1 MEEVKRLM
9 TAMGAL
15 PKLRLGEKLKGGG
28 VKSYGPK
35 EVKFLKEP
43 EGVTIKK
50 MGKQV
55 KALRFE
61 VEHNKT
67 RYFWYVP
74 VLNQEGQPNYLLERT
89 VEIKVGDVRVLE
101 MSKQGAINYID
112 IREVGAPARAPEED
126 EAEDVIDYGDEAAA
140 AGAL

>member
-1 MEEVKRLM
+1 MEKVKETMAAL
-9 TAMGAL
+9 GAL

-43 EGVTIKK
+43 DGVTIRKA
-50 MGKQV
+50 GKQV

-61 VEHNKT
+61 VEHKKT
-67 RYFWYVP
+67 RYYWYVP
-74 VLNQEGQPNYLLERT
+74 VLNQEGQANYLLERT
-89 VEIKVGDVRVLE
+89 AEIKPGDVRVLE

-112 IREVGAPARAPEED
+112 IREPGAPARAAEED
-126 EAEDVIDYGDEAAA
+126 EGEDIIDYSDEP
-140 AGAL
+140 GAKET